1 MKPDGTDK
9 KQITDFGDRP
19 VPVASVEASFLR
31 ERYF

>member
-1 MKPDGTDK
+1 MIS

>member
-1 MKPDGTDK
+1 MIS
-9 KQITDFGDRP
+9 KQTTDFGDRP

>member
-1 MKPDGTDK
+1 MIP

>member
-1 MKPDGTDK
+1 MIAKL
-9 KQITDFGDRP
+9 ITDFGDRP